1 MNVFADSA
9 AWIALYDERDKH
21 HGVAQSAFRRISS
34 QPVVFVMTD
43 YVMAET
49 ITMILYR
56 AGHTRA
62 VRFGEWALRSANI
75 RQVRVDVTL
84 WNEAWRL
91 YKMYD
96 DKEFSF
102 VDCLSFIVMRRERLV
117 DAFTFDH
124 HFEQM
129 GFRLWP
135 GLRPGGK

>member
-9 AWIALYDERDKH
+9 AWIALYDERDKYH
-21 HGVAQSAFRRISS
+21 RVAQSAFRRISS
-34 QPVVFVMTD
+34 QPAVFVMTD
-43 YVMAET
+43 YVIAET

-56 AGHTRA
+56 AGHARA
-62 VRFGEWALRSANI
+62 VRFGEWALRSVNV
-75 RQVRVDVTL
+75 RQIRVDVTL
-84 WNEAWRL
+84 WNEAWHL
-91 YKMYD
+91 FKKYD

-102 VDCLSFIVMRRERLV
+102 TDCASFVVMRRERLV

-135 GLRPGGK
+135 GGK

>member
-1 MNVFADSA
+1 MNLFADSS
-9 AWIALYDERDKH
+9 AWIALYDERDKYH
-21 HGVAQSAFRRISS
+21 TTAQSAFRQLGR
-34 QPVVFVMTD
+34 QPAVFIMTD

-56 AGHTRA
+56 AGHARA
-62 VRFGEWALRSANI
+62 VQFGEWAQHSVNV
-75 RQVRVDVTL
+75 RQVRVDIAL

-91 YKMYD
+91 FKMYD
-96 DKEFSF
+96 DKKFSF
-102 VDCLSFIVMRRERLV
+102 VDCVSFAVMRLEHMA

-135 GLRPGGK
+135 GLQPGGK